1 MKEETKKNI
10 MAYLKRYITY
20 VIVIILANISW
31 KLVTYKGVGLYVGLE
46 EMNFLNV
53 ILALV
58 GVIGVIGTFYFFVRE
73 LTIMTEEKKKK
84 KKEQNHDR

>member
-10 MAYLKRYITY
+10 MAYLKRCITY

-53 ILALV
+53 LLALV
-58 GVIGVIGTFYFFVRE
+58 GVIGVIGTFYFVVRE
-73 LTIMTEEKKKK
+73 LTIMTEDKKKN
-84 KKEQNHDR
+84 KEQNHDR

>member
-10 MAYLKRYITY
+10 MAYLKRCTTY

-31 KLVTYKGVGLYVGLE
+31 KLLTYKGVGLYVGLE

-58 GVIGVIGTFYFFVRE
+58 GLIGVIGTFYCVVRE

-84 KKEQNHDR
+84 KKENNHDR